1 MKDIKKQVTSWLG
14 IFLGCTI
21 MAAGFVLFINPYGI
35 VPGGVYGAS
44 IVLHS
49 LFPTIQV
56 GTFGYMFDIPLLI
69 LSVVLLGSKLGGRT
83 IAAAL
88 STPFIMNAIS
98 WLVYPSQAALEAL
111 DPAQMLGGTMNMT
124 DHLML
129 TTLMGAT
136 IIGIGQGIVVRNQA
150 TTGGSDIVA
159 MIIQKYFHIKFST
172 AILLTTLMGAT
183 IIGIG
188 QGIVVRNQ
196 ATTGGSDI
204 VAMIIQ
210 KYFHIKF
217 STAILLVDT
226 VVVAFGLVVI
236 GFGIGIE
243 DEGQQASW
251 HLSLYSLIA
260 IFICSRVLA
269 RVITGAK
276 NDKLIFVISDNKL
289 HDLHDY
295 ILHDLDRTATCIKS
309 SGLYTGADKEMIF
322 LVVSYK
328 EVAGVKQLHDLH
340 DYILHDLDRTAT
352 CIKSSGLYTGADKE
366 MIFLVVSYKEVAGV
380 KLKIREAD
388 PRSFVIVTDAYDTFG
403 EGWKPLPEKG
413 EVEPE

>member
-172 AILLTTLMGAT
+172 AILL
-183 IIGIG
+183 
-188 QGIVVRNQ
+188 
-196 ATTGGSDI
+196 
-204 VAMIIQ
+204 
-210 KYFHIKF
+210 
-217 STAILLVDT
+217 VDT

-276 NDKLIFVISDNKL
+276 NDKLIFIISDNKL

-295 ILHDLDRTATCIKS
+295 ILHELDRTATCIKS

-328 EVAGVKQLHDLH
+328 EVAGVKQ
-340 DYILHDLDRTAT
+340 
-352 CIKSSGLYTGADKE
+352 
-366 MIFLVVSYKEVAGV
+366 
-380 KLKIREAD
+380 KIREAD